1 MRTLLAFVILFFV
14 VAFARPVYAQE
25 PTAEA
30 TVETM
35 PIEVIATS
43 APVEDSG
50 NDTIVNVGTPA
61 PEDREAEDNVT
72 SLVIG
77 AALLV
82 VVIFSGFALTI
93 VSQLVP
99 AGVAKELLDSGI
111 KAGYQMALNRAAL
124 TPGTIDDQVYTA
136 LAGIQGLEVTR
147 DAAGQFIVK
156 QRAADPNAFIS
167 TPTDNLKS

>member
-1 MRTLLAFVILFFV
+1 MRYLFAFVVLFFV
-14 VAFARPVYAQE
+14 AAFARPVYAQE

-30 TVETM
+30 TVDAGQVT
-35 PIEVIATS
+35 VIDGQGDTNIT
-43 APVEDSG
+43 VE
-50 NDTIVNVGTPA
+50 TPA
-61 PEDREAEDNVT
+61 PASDVEDNVT

-156 QRAADPNAFIS
+156 QRAADPSAFIS